1 MSLTVHHLFGC
12 RPEPLGRYLQG
23 LGVLR
28 LVGEQADPDAQ
39 GHWTDGAFV
48 LTTHLDEDAL
58 ITFFLDRYQPTPMIS
73 PWNRGSG
80 LRRSGASKSAEDLI
94 AKAEASSDAR
104 FEQLRDTI
112 RVARLISDAFPE
124 DKMLDASKDEIV
136 TRARSEMPDAALP
149 WIDAS
154 AALASDRIV
163 YPRILG
169 TGGNL
174 GRLDLSAQ
182 ALEHLDSVIGFDKPV
197 DNSGATRTLL
207 INALFRTGD
216 ARLAKKSPGQFDPGQ
231 AGGVN
236 WSTHDGQDGL
246 VNPWGLILQLEG
258 AVLFAS
264 GVARR
269 LGEVG
274 RHAAMPFTVG
284 VSARGAGH
292 LSDNEPTMAEVWV
305 PLWSFPA
312 TAHEIRY
319 LFAEARLRWNG
330 RHAGNGLDA
339 TRAVTSFGVD
349 RGITAFSRNVIAERL
364 GQSPL
369 AVPTGRV
376 AVGSRESVG
385 VTAELDNWL
394 RRVRQLSKPPKALQS
409 GLMAAEEAIMDVAT
423 GPASE
428 TIANMRRVLA
438 STADLENAIRQN
450 RHLRDQIRPLPLL
463 DAERW
468 LPMLD
473 DGSPEFAV
481 AWGLASSHEGHNDV
495 RCSTPTPNAY
505 RTAWRSSV
513 RDYVRNTAGHR
524 YPEWATGPSL
534 DFDIVR
540 DPVGA
545 ISTMHVTHATSPRQV
560 EGVAGAFTTMA
571 QGTWVPRGAI
581 ERFAA
586 GDLDDHLIGYLVRLL
601 VHISPQAAPPMNWDH
616 SASGGVSPSWRI
628 LAPIFHAR
636 NRAGHGSPSVAP
648 QPRWPSALSR
658 NAVEPVLREGLIR
671 LKALIGTPRTVGV
684 TAMAR
689 HVDGERLAA
698 ALFVNPAPST
708 IERLIN
714 DMSIDQDQPPKEDAT

>member
-1 MSLTVHHLFGC
+1 MSLIVHHLFGC

-48 LTTHLDEDAL
+48 LTTHLDEEAL
-58 ITFFLDRYQPTPMIS
+58 ITFFLDQYRPTPMIS

-94 AKAEASSDAR
+94 AKAEASCDAR

-124 DKMLDASKDEIV
+124 DKMLDTFKDEIV

-197 DNSGATRTLL
+197 DHSGATRTLL
-207 INALFRTGD
+207 VNALFRRGD
-216 ARLAKKSPGQFDPGQ
+216 ARLARKSPGQFDPGQ

-236 WSTHDGQDGL
+236 WSTQDGQDGL

-264 GVARR
+264 GVTRR
-269 LGEVG
+269 LGEAG
-274 RHAAMPFTVG
+274 RHAAMPFTVD

-305 PLWSFPA
+305 PLWNFPA
-312 TAHEIRY
+312 TALEIRY

-330 RHAGNGLDA
+330 RHAGNGIDA
-339 TRAVTSFGVD
+339 TRAVTSLGVD

-385 VTAELDNWL
+385 ITADLDSWL
-394 RRVRQLSKPPKALQS
+394 RRVRQLSKPPKALHA
-409 GLMAAEEAIMDVAT
+409 GLVAAEEAIMDVAT

-428 TIANMRRVLA
+428 TIANMRRVLSSA
-438 STADLENAIRQN
+438 ADVENAIRQN
-450 RHLRDQIRPLPLL
+450 RQLRDQIRPLPLL
-463 DAERW
+463 DARRW
-468 LPMLD
+468 LPMLN

-481 AWGLASSHEGHNDV
+481 AWGLASSHESHNDV
-495 RCSTPTPNAY
+495 RCSMSTPNAY
-505 RTAWRSSV
+505 RTAWRPSV
-513 RDYVRNTAGHR
+513 RDYVRNTAGRR
-524 YPEWATGPSL
+524 YPEWASGPSMDL
-534 DFDIVR
+534 DIVR

-545 ISTMHVTHATSPRQV
+545 ISAMHVTHATNPCQI
-560 EGVAGAFTTMA
+560 EGLAGAFTTMA

-581 ERFAA
+581 EQFAA

-601 VHISPQAAPPMNWDH
+601 VHISPEAAPRMNWAH
-616 SASGGVSPSWRI
+616 CLAGGASPPWRM

-636 NRAGHGSPSVAP
+636 NRAGVVRPSVAP

-658 NAVEPVLREGLIR
+658 NAVEPVLREGLVR
-671 LKALIGTPRTVGV
+671 LKALVEHSRTMGV

-689 HVDGERLAA
+689 HVDGKRLTA
-698 ALFVNPAPST
+698 ALFATPTPSA
-708 IERLIN
+708 IEHLIT
-714 DMSIDQDQPPKEDAT
+714 DISIDQDPAPR